1 MSDIKE
7 NVGNYSVEDLKATL
21 GAKLAEQVLV
31 EETADEEKNNGLVY
45 SFNGVASKDTKKGWQ
60 ELVRATKAA
69 NKKN

>member
-1 MSDIKE
+1 MSNIKE
-7 NVGNYSVEDLKATL
+7 NIGNYSVEDLKSAL

-31 EETADEEKNNGLVY
+31 EEESDENKVNGMVY
-45 SFNGVASKDTKKGWQ
+45 SFNGIAKKETKKGWQ